1 MGQSIIAC
9 AAATPTILFLYL
21 WFLCCMQQKSGYR
34 VNAQPIPIRSI
45 RIEQLFEE
53 HFERLIAVE
62 LQGIN
67 FRLSAYINARSNGI
81 YQLQSIKGEMIL
93 CLRKTNSGW
102 VVLEKGRLIDTPLQ
116 FLTPFILLLEEKF
129 YN

>member
-1 MGQSIIAC
+1 MRQIIIAC

-21 WFLCCMQQKSGYR
+21 WFLCSMQQKTSLR
-34 VNAQPIPIRSI
+34 ANVQPAPTRSI
-45 RIEQLFEE
+45 RIEQLFDQ

-62 LQGIN
+62 LQGRN
-67 FRLSAYINARSNGI
+67 FRLSGYINARSNGT

-93 CLRKTNSGW
+93 CLRKTNDGW
-102 VVLEKGRLIDTPLQ
+102 AVLKKGTLIEKPLQ
-116 FLTPFILLLEEKF
+116 FLTPFILLLEQKF